1 MNASFL
7 GADGLSGDTYPPRQR
22 VLGQAGRV
30 PVLPDDRERAD
41 YHTHLRA
48 VIDAV
53 RLLGLST
60 VNTFVGRDPACSI
73 DDNWPLFR
81 EVWPPL
87 VLQRDFMVG

>member
-1 MNASFL
+1 
-7 GADGLSGDTYPPRQR
+7 
-22 VLGQAGRV
+22 V